1 MQSKIMPGVGF
12 SFIYIV
18 VVLLLIFIA
27 PLLSYSDNTRLQTDA
42 VSSPVI
48 SDIIIDISAL
58 PGDAEKLKEMT
69 RNLIFLKEGDFFSD
83 ARLRDSINA
92 LNLSKKFREINVN
105 LREEAGKITLFFRL
119 TPFRQIKDITI
130 NGKFPLFEKEIL
142 NVMTIYIGDA
152 FSREDLPKQGA
163 LITQLLEREG
173 FIKPEVKVTATED
186 AKDGHFIIHVRIIKD
201 AYYTLD
207 NLEFSGNRSFSDT
220 KLKMKMKSWRATL
233 RPGSSG
239 RFIEEDLKKDIKSL
253 TTYYRTKGY
262 ADAVLDYVIE
272 KQPETGDVSARVNIN
287 EGPRYDISFS
297 GNEEFWNGTLRK
309 DLVLFKSGNR
319 NDLGLKKSVRKIK
332 ERYRNAGYLNSTV
345 KIVEEAKPEDKQIIR
360 TINIVINEGPRSI
373 VRSLKIEGNRLL
385 DDEKI
390 KKQMLTRLPG
400 FMEKGLYIPEELEE
414 DLFAVKSLYVREGH
428 TNVAVT
434 DDVGWSED
442 KRNVDVK
449 LAIIEGIQT
458 IVSSIKIEGITVL
471 TKEEAYG
478 AIILKEGEPFRKYLI
493 RSDENALSR
502 LISEK
507 GYPHVK
513 TQGNVAISEDKSK
526 AEIIYRVEE
535 GPYVKM
541 GQTYYAGNFRTK
553 EKMLQNEL
561 ELKPG
566 EPFSLVKMLQ
576 GQRNIQN
583 MDIFDNVRFKTI
595 GLKEKADTVNLIVGV
610 EEKKPYFVEVG
621 GGYESQTGLFAKTK
635 AGDHNIFGTNK
646 YGWVGGEVSQIG
658 HRADL
663 GLTEPRLLGTRTAMT
678 FNLFTE
684 RAEEFNKDFG
694 TKSYGSSVGF
704 SRKWLQHFTTGLNF
718 RFEQREQYLRNSG
731 SDGTYSGSEDQFKS
745 RSILVTTPSITYN
758 TRDSFIHPSKGMF
771 SSLSVDV
778 SEGLRN
784 SLDNF
789 LKYRFDMRYFFTPFH
804 RLTLAWLGRAGYIN
818 SYGSDGSIP
827 QDQLF
832 YLGGTSDV
840 RGFDENLLRYNEE
853 GNPVGGKTALSGTIE
868 ARIDLGHNVEFDTFY
883 DTGSVRNTFDEGG
896 SDSFRSSVG
905 IGLRYIT
912 PIGAIG
918 LLYGHKLDRREGES
932 AGRFHFSIGYT
943 F

>member
-1 MQSKIMPGVGF
+1 MQSKIMPGIEF
-12 SFIYIV
+12 SFFYIV
-18 VVLLLIFIA
+18 VVILLLFIA
-27 PLLSYSDNTRLQTDA
+27 PLLSYSDNTTLQTDA

-48 SDIIIDISAL
+48 SDIIIDIGAL
-58 PGDAEKLKEMT
+58 RGNAKKLKEMT
-69 RNLIFLKEGDFFSD
+69 RNLIFLKEGEIFSD

-92 LNLSKKFREINVN
+92 LKLSKKFREINAD
-105 LREEAGKITLFFRL
+105 LREEAGKVTLFFRL
-119 TPFRQIKDITI
+119 IPFQQIKDITI
-130 NGKFPLFEKEIL
+130 NGKFPLFEKEFL

-152 FSREDLPKQGA
+152 FSREDLPKQGI
-163 LITQLLEREG
+163 LITELLEREG

-186 AKDGHFIIHVRIIKD
+186 TKDGHFIIHVRIIKD

-220 KLKMKMKSWRATL
+220 KLKMKMNLWRATL

-253 TTYYRTKGY
+253 TTYYRKKGY
-262 ADAVLDYVIE
+262 ADAVIDYVIE
-272 KQPETGDVSARVNIN
+272 KQPETGDVSARININ

-297 GNEEFWNGTLRK
+297 GNEEFWNRTLWK
-309 DLVLFKSGNR
+309 DLVLFESGNR

-332 ERYRNAGYLNSTV
+332 ELYRNAGYLNSTV
-345 KIVEEAKPEDKQIIR
+345 KIVEETKPEDKPIIR
-360 TINIVINEGPRSI
+360 TINIVINEGSRSI

-385 DDEKI
+385 DEEKI
-390 KKQMLTRLPG
+390 KKQMLTQLPG

-428 TNVAVT
+428 INAAVA

-442 KRNVDVK
+442 KSNVDVK
-449 LAIIEGIQT
+449 LVITEGVQT

-478 AIILKEGEPFRKYLI
+478 VIILKEGEPFRKYLI

-502 LISEK
+502 SISEK

-513 TQGNVAISEDKSK
+513 AQGNVAISEDKSK
-526 AEIIYRVEE
+526 AEIVYRVEE

-541 GQTYYAGNFRTK
+541 GQTYYTGNFRTK
-553 EKMLQNEL
+553 EKILQNEL

-576 GQRNIQN
+576 GQRNIRN
-583 MDIFDNVRFKTI
+583 MDIFDNVRFKAI
-595 GLKEKADTVNLIVGV
+595 GLKEKADKVNLIVRV
-610 EEKKPYFVEVG
+610 EERKPYFVEVG

-635 AGDHNIFGTNK
+635 AGDYNIFGTNK
-646 YGWVGGEVSQIG
+646 YGWIGGEVSQTG

-663 GLTEPRLLGTRTAMT
+663 GLTEPRFLGTRTVMT

-684 RAEEFNKDFG
+684 RVEEFNKDFG

-704 SRKWLQHFTTGLNF
+704 SRKWLQHFTTGLNL

-758 TRDSFIHPSKGMF
+758 TRDSFIRPSKGMF
-771 SSLSVDV
+771 SSLSVDG
-778 SEGLRN
+778 SKGLRN

-789 LKYRFDMRYFFTPFH
+789 LKYRFDVRYFFTPFH

-818 SYGSDGSIP
+818 SYGSAGIIP